1 LSQSVSVVIV
11 NYNSGGLLRRSLE
24 ALAKQTLRPKQICVV
39 DNASRDS
46 SCDRIAVDFP
56 EITLIRLEQNTGF
69 AAANNRAVRC
79 ADGCEWIV
87 LLNPDAFPEPRW
99 LEALMDAAARRP
111 EYSFFGSRMLMA
123 DSPDLL
129 DGVGD
134 VYHVCGLHWREGHGQ
149 RAKRNYLHEK
159 EIFSP
164 CAAAALYRRDNF
176 LEVGGFDEDYF
187 CYAEDIDL
195 GLRLRLRGYRCLRVP
210 DAVVHHLGSASTGRR
225 SNFSVY
231 HGHRN
236 LVWAYVKNMPAPL
249 FWLYLPYHLA
259 VNVASIIWY
268 ALRGHGRIIVKAKWD
283 AIKGLP
289 KMWRKRREIQARRLV
304 SAWEIRRM
312 MERGWPRRY
321 RRRKGK

>member
-1 LSQSVSVVIV
+1 VIIV
-11 NYNSGGLLRRSLE
+11 NYNSGGLLGRSLE
-24 ALAKQTLRPKQICVV
+24 ALTKQTLRPKQIYVV

-46 SCDRIAVDFP
+46 SCDRIALDFP

-69 AAANNRAVRC
+69 AAANNLAVRR
-79 ADGCEWIV
+79 ADGCEWV
-87 LLNPDAFPEPRW
+87 ALLNPDAFPDPEW
-99 LEALMDAAARRP
+99 LAALMDAAARRP

-123 DSPDLL
+123 DSPDLV

-149 RAKRNYLHEK
+149 RAKQDFLHEK

-176 LEVGGFDEDYF
+176 LEAGGFDEDYF

-195 GLRLRLRGYRCLRVP
+195 GFRLRLLSYRCLHVP

-225 SNFSVY
+225 SDFSVY

-259 VNVASIIWY
+259 INLASLIWY
-268 ALRGHGRIIVKAKWD
+268 ALVGRWRVILKAKWD
-283 AIKGLP
+283 AIRGLP
-289 KMWRKRREIQARRLV
+289 KMWLKRRKIQARRV
-304 SAWEIRRM
+304 VGPWEIRKQM
-312 MERGWPRRY
+312 KRGWPRPRS
-321 RRRKGK
+321 